1 MKRNK
6 RGFTIVELV
15 IVIAVIAI
23 LAAVLIPTFTTL
35 VDRAKRTADLQECKS
50 AYTQMLTQEEYF
62 GSKEAAKRA
71 VFVGGNDYSYLC
83 DDNGDFVDHC
93 YKLMVLNKQGASSE
107 LKEEKFAVALPA
119 GDTLIVLT
127 GGTQPQIPCYQIV
140 TFENTFAL
148 QYRDMDMSTDQR
160 FNVLDGAYVLFGNQ
174 FVTKVDVKNNTLDT
188 MQISSGGS
196 NLTDNSKVKINKD
209 TESDGFCSISS
220 GGEGDLIVMALTAA
234 QAEILTGGITGVD
247 KMGLLVNEQQ
257 KSQIEAFFSTV
268 QQ

>member
-71 VFVGGNDYSYLC
+71 VFVGGNDYAYLC

-93 YKLMVLNKQGASSE
+93 YKLKVLNKQGASSE
-107 LKEEKFAVALPA
+107 LKDQNAAVALPA

-127 GGTQPQIPCYQIV
+127 GSSTPQMPCYEIV
-140 TFENTFAL
+140 KFENTFAL
-148 QYRDMDMSTDQR
+148 QYRDMDMSKDPKFQA
-160 FNVLDGAYVLFGNQ
+160 LDGTYVVFDDQ
-174 FVTKVDVKNNTLDT
+174 FVTKVDVENNTLNT
-188 MQISSGGS
+188 MQISSSGVNFADG
-196 NLTDNSKVKINKD
+196 SKVSIQED
-209 TESDGFCSISS
+209 TASEGYCSISE
-220 GGEGDLIVMALTAA
+220 GGELTVKILTAD
-234 QAEILTGGITGVD
+234 QVKTLTGITGVD
-247 KMGLLVNEQQ
+247 NMKLLATAE
-257 KSQIEAFFSTV
+257 KLAALASLLS
-268 QQ
+268 

>member
-50 AYTQMLTQEEYF
+50 ALTQEEYF

-71 VFVGGNDYSYLC
+71 VFVGGNDYAYLC

-93 YKLMVLNKQGASSE
+93 YKLKVLNKQGASSE

-127 GGTQPQIPCYQIV
+127 GGTQPQMPCYQIV

-148 QYRDMDMSTDQR
+148 QYLDEKMSDTLKL
-160 FNVLDGAYVLFGNQ
+160 LDGVNVVFDDQ
-174 FVTKVDVKNNTLDT
+174 FVTKVDVENNTLNT
-188 MQISSGGS
+188 MQISSGG
-196 NLTDNSKVKINKD
+196 NALKQSKVSIVED
-209 TESDGFCSISS
+209 SQSSGYCSISE
-220 GGEGDLIVMALTAA
+220 GGDLNVITLDATEVEKL
-234 QAEILTGGITGVD
+234 IGITGVNNM
-247 KMGLLVNEQQ
+247 KLLAADTKLGDLNSLLGQ
-257 KSQIEAFFSTV
+257 
-268 QQ
+268 

>member
-71 VFVGGNDYSYLC
+71 VFVGGNDYAYLC

-93 YKLMVLNKQGASSE
+93 YKLKVLNKQGASSE

-119 GDTLIVLT
+119 GDTVIVLT
-127 GGTQPQIPCYQIV
+127 GGTQPQMPCYQIV

-148 QYRDMDMSTDQR
+148 QYLDEKMSDTLKL
-160 FNVLDGAYVLFGNQ
+160 LDGVNVVFDDQ
-174 FVTKVDVKNNTLDT
+174 FVTKVDVANNTLNT
-188 MQISSGGS
+188 MQISSGGDNLKVKNTVS
-196 NLTDNSKVKINKD
+196 IQEDNASEGYCSIGASGNLTVVELSAAKV
-209 TESDGFCSISS
+209 ESMIGIS
-220 GGEGDLIVMALTAA
+220 GVELKLLLTS
-234 QAEILTGGITGVD
+234 
-247 KMGLLVNEQQ
+247 EQMEEL
-257 KSQIEAFFSTV
+257 KNMIG
-268 QQ
+268 

>member
-35 VDRAKRTADLQECKS
+35 VDREKRTADLQECKS

-71 VFVGGNDYSYLC
+71 VFVGGNDYAYLC

-93 YKLMVLNKQGASSE
+93 YKLKVLNKQGASSE

-127 GGTQPQIPCYQIV
+127 GGTQPQMPCYQIV

-148 QYRDMDMSTDQR
+148 QYLDEKMSDTLKL
-160 FNVLDGAYVLFGNQ
+160 LDGVNVVFDDQ
-174 FVTKVDVKNNTLDT
+174 FVTKVDVANNTLNT
-188 MQISSGGS
+188 MQISSGGDNLKVKNTVS
-196 NLTDNSKVKINKD
+196 IQEDNASEGYCSIGASGNLTVVELSAAKV
-209 TESDGFCSISS
+209 ESMIGIS
-220 GGEGDLIVMALTAA
+220 GVELKLLLTS
-234 QAEILTGGITGVD
+234 
-247 KMGLLVNEQQ
+247 EQMEEL
-257 KSQIEAFFSTV
+257 KNMIG
-268 QQ
+268 

>member
-71 VFVGGNDYSYLC
+71 VFVGGNDYAYLC

-93 YKLMVLNKQGASSE
+93 YKLKVLNKQGASSE

-127 GGTQPQIPCYQIV
+127 GGTQPQMPCYQIV

-148 QYRDMDMSTDQR
+148 QYLDEKMSDTLKL
-160 FNVLDGAYVLFGNQ
+160 LDGVNVVFDDQ
-174 FVTKVDVKNNTLDT
+174 FVTKVDVANNTLNT
-188 MQISSGGS
+188 MQISSGGDNLKVKNTIS
-196 NLTDNSKVKINKD
+196 IQEDNASEGYCSIGASGNLTVVELSAAKV
-209 TESDGFCSISS
+209 ESMIGIS
-220 GGEGDLIVMALTAA
+220 GVELKLLLTS
-234 QAEILTGGITGVD
+234 
-247 KMGLLVNEQQ
+247 EQMEEL
-257 KSQIEAFFSTV
+257 KNMIG
-268 QQ
+268 

>member
-71 VFVGGNDYSYLC
+71 VFVGGNDYAYLC

-93 YKLMVLNKQGASSE
+93 YKLKVLNKQGASSE

-127 GGTQPQIPCYQIV
+127 GGTQPQMPCYQIV

-148 QYRDMDMSTDQR
+148 QYLDEKMSDTLKL
-160 FNVLDGAYVLFGNQ
+160 LDGVNVVFDDQ
-174 FVTKVDVKNNTLDT
+174 FVTKVDVENNTLNT
-188 MQISSGGS
+188 MQISSGG
-196 NLTDNSKVKINKD
+196 NALKQSKVSIVED
-209 TESDGFCSISS
+209 SQSSGYCSISE
-220 GGEGDLIVMALTAA
+220 GGDLNVITLDATEVEKL
-234 QAEILTGGITGVD
+234 IGITGVNNM
-247 KMGLLVNEQQ
+247 KLLAADTKLGDLNSLLGQ
-257 KSQIEAFFSTV
+257 
-268 QQ
+268 

>member
-23 LAAVLIPTFTTL
+23 LAAVLIPAFTTL

-71 VFVGGNDYSYLC
+71 VFVGGNDYAYLC

-93 YKLMVLNKQGASSE
+93 YKLKVLNKQGASSE

-127 GGTQPQIPCYQIV
+127 GGTQPQMPCYQIV

-148 QYRDMDMSTDQR
+148 QYLDEKMSDTLKL
-160 FNVLDGAYVLFGNQ
+160 LDGVNVVFDDQ
-174 FVTKVDVKNNTLDT
+174 FVTKVDVANNTLNT
-188 MQISSGGS
+188 MQISSGGDNLKVNS
-196 NLTDNSKVKINKD
+196 TVSIQEDNASEGYCSIGASGNLTVVELSAAKV
-209 TESDGFCSISS
+209 ESMIGIS
-220 GGEGDLIVMALTAA
+220 GVELKLLLTS
-234 QAEILTGGITGVD
+234 
-247 KMGLLVNEQQ
+247 EQMEEL
-257 KSQIEAFFSTV
+257 KNMIG
-268 QQ
+268 

>member
-71 VFVGGNDYSYLC
+71 VFVGGNDYAYLC

-93 YKLMVLNKQGASSE
+93 YKLKVLNKQGASSE
-107 LKEEKFAVALPA
+107 LKDQNAAVALPA

-127 GGTQPQIPCYQIV
+127 GSSTPQMPCYEIV
-140 TFENTFAL
+140 KFENTFAL
-148 QYRDMDMSTDQR
+148 QYRDMDMSKDPKFQA
-160 FNVLDGAYVLFGNQ
+160 LDGTYVVFDDQ
-174 FVTKVDVKNNTLDT
+174 FVTKVDVANNTLNT
-188 MQISSGGS
+188 MQISSGGD
-196 NLTDNSKVKINKD
+196 NLKVNNTVSIQEDNAS
-209 TESDGFCSISS
+209 EGYCSIGAS
-220 GGEGDLIVMALTAA
+220 GNLKVVELSAEKVESMIGISGVKLKLLLTSDQIKDLQDMI
-234 QAEILTGGITGVD
+234 G
-247 KMGLLVNEQQ
+247 
-257 KSQIEAFFSTV
+257 
-268 QQ
+268 

>member
-1 MKRNK
+1 MKKNK
-6 RGFTIVELV
+6 KGFTIVELV

-71 VFVGGNDYSYLC
+71 VFVGGNDYAYLC

-93 YKLMVLNKQGASSE
+93 YKLKVLNKQGASSE

-127 GGTQPQIPCYQIV
+127 GGTQPQMPCYQIV

-148 QYRDMDMSTDQR
+148 QYLDEKMSDTLKS
-160 FNVLDGAYVLFGNQ
+160 LDGVNVVFDDQ
-174 FVTKVDVKNNTLDT
+174 FVTKVDVANNTLNT
-188 MQISSGGS
+188 MQISSGGDNLEVNS
-196 NLTDNSKVKINKD
+196 TVSIQEDNASEGYCSIGASGNLTVVELSAKKV
-209 TESDGFCSISS
+209 ESMIGIS
-220 GGEGDLIVMALTAA
+220 GVELKLLLTS
-234 QAEILTGGITGVD
+234 
-247 KMGLLVNEQQ
+247 EQMEEL
-257 KSQIEAFFSTV
+257 KNMIG
-268 QQ
+268 

>member
-71 VFVGGNDYSYLC
+71 VFVGGNDYAYLC

-93 YKLMVLNKQGASSE
+93 YKLKVLNKQGASSE
-107 LKEEKFAVALPA
+107 LKDQNAAVALPA

-127 GGTQPQIPCYQIV
+127 GSSTPQMPCYEIV
-140 TFENTFAL
+140 KFENTFAL
-148 QYRDMDMSTDQR
+148 QYRDMDMSKDPKFQA
-160 FNVLDGAYVLFGNQ
+160 LDGTYVVFDDQ
-174 FVTKVDVKNNTLDT
+174 FVTKVDVENNTLNT
-188 MQISSGGS
+188 MQISSGG
-196 NLTDNSKVKINKD
+196 NALKQSKVSIVED
-209 TESDGFCSISS
+209 SQSSGYCSISE
-220 GGEGDLIVMALTAA
+220 GGDLNVITLDETKVEKL
-234 QAEILTGGITGVD
+234 IGITGVNNM
-247 KMGLLVNEQQ
+247 KLLAADTKLGDLNSLLGQ
-257 KSQIEAFFSTV
+257 
-268 QQ
+268 

>member
-6 RGFTIVELV
+6 RGFTIVEL
-15 IVIAVIAI
+15 VIAVIAI

-71 VFVGGNDYSYLC
+71 VFVGGNDYAYLC

-93 YKLMVLNKQGASSE
+93 YKLKVLNKQGASSE

-127 GGTQPQIPCYQIV
+127 GGTQPQMPCYQIV

-148 QYRDMDMSTDQR
+148 QYLDEKMSDTLKL
-160 FNVLDGAYVLFGNQ
+160 LDGVNVVFDDQ
-174 FVTKVDVKNNTLDT
+174 FVTKVDVANNTLNT
-188 MQISSGGS
+188 MQISSGGDNLKVKNTVS
-196 NLTDNSKVKINKD
+196 IQEDNASEGYCSIGASGNLTVVELSAAKV
-209 TESDGFCSISS
+209 ESMIGIS
-220 GGEGDLIVMALTAA
+220 GVELKLLLTS
-234 QAEILTGGITGVD
+234 
-247 KMGLLVNEQQ
+247 EQMEEL
-257 KSQIEAFFSTV
+257 KNMIG
-268 QQ
+268 

>member
-23 LAAVLIPTFTTL
+23 LAAVLILTFTTL

-71 VFVGGNDYSYLC
+71 VFVGGNDYAYLC

-93 YKLMVLNKQGASSE
+93 YKLKVLNKQGASSE

-127 GGTQPQIPCYQIV
+127 GGTQPQMPCYQIV

-148 QYRDMDMSTDQR
+148 QYLDEKMSDTLKL
-160 FNVLDGAYVLFGNQ
+160 LDGVNVVFDDQ
-174 FVTKVDVKNNTLDT
+174 FVTKVDVANNTLNT
-188 MQISSGGS
+188 MQISSGGDNLKVKNTVS
-196 NLTDNSKVKINKD
+196 IQEDNASEGYCSIGASGNLTVVELSAAKV
-209 TESDGFCSISS
+209 ESMIGIS
-220 GGEGDLIVMALTAA
+220 GVELKLLLTS
-234 QAEILTGGITGVD
+234 
-247 KMGLLVNEQQ
+247 EQMEEL
-257 KSQIEAFFSTV
+257 KNMIG
-268 QQ
+268 

>member
-71 VFVGGNDYSYLC
+71 VFVGGNDYAYLC

-93 YKLMVLNKQGASSE
+93 YKLKVLNKQGASSE

-127 GGTQPQIPCYQIV
+127 GGTQPQMPCYQIV

-148 QYRDMDMSTDQR
+148 QYLDEKMSDTLKL
-160 FNVLDGAYVLFGNQ
+160 LDGVNVVFDDQ
-174 FVTKVDVKNNTLDT
+174 FVTKVDVANNTLNT
-188 MQISSGGS
+188 MQISSGGD
-196 NLTDNSKVKINKD
+196 NLKVNSTVSIQED
-209 TESDGFCSISS
+209 TASEGYCSISE
-220 GGEGDLIVMALTAA
+220 GGELTVKILTAD
-234 QAEILTGGITGVD
+234 QVKTLTGITGVD
-247 KMGLLVNEQQ
+247 NMKLLATAE
-257 KSQIEAFFSTV
+257 KLAALASLLS
-268 QQ
+268 

>member
-71 VFVGGNDYSYLC
+71 VFVGGNDYAYLC

-93 YKLMVLNKQGASSE
+93 YKLKVLNKQGASSE

-127 GGTQPQIPCYQIV
+127 GGTQPQMPCYQIV

-148 QYRDMDMSTDQR
+148 QYLDEKMSDTLKL
-160 FNVLDGAYVLFGNQ
+160 LDGVNVVFDDQ
-174 FVTKVDVKNNTLDT
+174 FVTKVDVANNTLN
-188 MQISSGGS
+188 ISSGGDNLKVKNTVS
-196 NLTDNSKVKINKD
+196 IQEDNASEGYCSIGASGNLTVVELSAAKV
-209 TESDGFCSISS
+209 ESMIGIS
-220 GGEGDLIVMALTAA
+220 GVELKLLLTS
-234 QAEILTGGITGVD
+234 
-247 KMGLLVNEQQ
+247 EQMEEL
-257 KSQIEAFFSTV
+257 KNMIG
-268 QQ
+268 

>member
-71 VFVGGNDYSYLC
+71 VFVGGNDYAYLC

-93 YKLMVLNKQGASSE
+93 YKLKVLNKQGASSE

-127 GGTQPQIPCYQIV
+127 GGTQPKMPCYQIV

-148 QYRDMDMSTDQR
+148 QYLDEKMSDTLKL
-160 FNVLDGAYVLFGNQ
+160 LDGVNVVFDDQ
-174 FVTKVDVKNNTLDT
+174 FVTKVDVANNTLNT
-188 MQISSGGS
+188 MQISSGGDNLKVKNTVS
-196 NLTDNSKVKINKD
+196 IQEDNASEGYCSIGASGNLTVVELSAAKV
-209 TESDGFCSISS
+209 ESMIGIS
-220 GGEGDLIVMALTAA
+220 GVELKLLLTS
-234 QAEILTGGITGVD
+234 
-247 KMGLLVNEQQ
+247 EQMEEL
-257 KSQIEAFFSTV
+257 KNMIG
-268 QQ
+268 

>member
-35 VDRAKRTADLQECKS
+35 VGRAKRTADLQECKS

-71 VFVGGNDYSYLC
+71 VFVGGNDYAYLC

-93 YKLMVLNKQGASSE
+93 YKLKVLNKQGASSE

-127 GGTQPQIPCYQIV
+127 GGTQPQMPCYQIV

-148 QYRDMDMSTDQR
+148 QYLDEKMSDTLKL
-160 FNVLDGAYVLFGNQ
+160 LDGVNVVFDDQ
-174 FVTKVDVKNNTLDT
+174 FVTKVDVANNTLNT
-188 MQISSGGS
+188 MQISSGGDNLKVKNTVS
-196 NLTDNSKVKINKD
+196 IQEDNASEGYCSIGASGNLTVVELSAAKV
-209 TESDGFCSISS
+209 ESMIGIS
-220 GGEGDLIVMALTAA
+220 GVELKLLLTS
-234 QAEILTGGITGVD
+234 
-247 KMGLLVNEQQ
+247 EQMEEL
-257 KSQIEAFFSTV
+257 KNMIG
-268 QQ
+268 

>member
-6 RGFTIVELV
+6 KGFTIVELV

-71 VFVGGNDYSYLC
+71 VFVGGNDYAYLC

-93 YKLMVLNKQGASSE
+93 YKLKVLNKQGASSE

-127 GGTQPQIPCYQIV
+127 GGTQPQMPCYQIV

-148 QYRDMDMSTDQR
+148 QYLDEKMSDTLKL
-160 FNVLDGAYVLFGNQ
+160 LDGVNVVFDDQ
-174 FVTKVDVKNNTLDT
+174 FVTKVDVANNTLNT
-188 MQISSGGS
+188 MQISSGGDNLKVKNTVS
-196 NLTDNSKVKINKD
+196 IQEDNASEGYCSIGASGNLTVVELSAAKV
-209 TESDGFCSISS
+209 ESMIGIS
-220 GGEGDLIVMALTAA
+220 GVELKLLLTS
-234 QAEILTGGITGVD
+234 
-247 KMGLLVNEQQ
+247 EQMEEL
-257 KSQIEAFFSTV
+257 KNMIG
-268 QQ
+268 

>member
-35 VDRAKRTADLQECKS
+35 VDRAKRAADLQECKS
-50 AYTQMLTQEEYF
+50 AYTLMLTQEEYF

-71 VFVGGNDYSYLC
+71 VFVGGNDYAYLC

-93 YKLMVLNKQGASSE
+93 YKLKVLNKQGASSE

-127 GGTQPQIPCYQIV
+127 GGTQPQMPCYQIV

-148 QYRDMDMSTDQR
+148 QYLDEKMSDTLKL
-160 FNVLDGAYVLFGNQ
+160 LDGVNVVFDDQ
-174 FVTKVDVKNNTLDT
+174 FVTKVDVANNTLNT
-188 MQISSGGS
+188 MQISSGGDNLKVNS
-196 NLTDNSKVKINKD
+196 TVSIQEDNASEGYCSIGASGNLTVVELSAAKV
-209 TESDGFCSISS
+209 ESMIGIS
-220 GGEGDLIVMALTAA
+220 GVELKLLLTS
-234 QAEILTGGITGVD
+234 
-247 KMGLLVNEQQ
+247 EQMEEL
-257 KSQIEAFFSTV
+257 KNMIG
-268 QQ
+268 

>member
-71 VFVGGNDYSYLC
+71 VFVGGNDYAYLC

-93 YKLMVLNKQGASSE
+93 YKLKVLNKQGASSE

-127 GGTQPQIPCYQIV
+127 GGTQPQMPCYQIV

-148 QYRDMDMSTDQR
+148 QYLDEKMSDTLKL
-160 FNVLDGAYVLFGNQ
+160 LDGVNVVFDDQ
-174 FVTKVDVKNNTLDT
+174 FVTKVDVENNTLNT
-188 MQISSGGS
+188 MQISSGG
-196 NLTDNSKVKINKD
+196 NALKQSKVSSVED
-209 TESDGFCSISS
+209 SQSSGYCSISE
-220 GGEGDLIVMALTAA
+220 GGDLNVITLDATEVEKL
-234 QAEILTGGITGVD
+234 IGITGVNNM
-247 KMGLLVNEQQ
+247 KLLAADTKLGDLNSLLGQ
-257 KSQIEAFFSTV
+257 
-268 QQ
+268 

>member
-1 MKRNK
+1 MIRNK

-71 VFVGGNDYSYLC
+71 VFVGGNDYAYLC

-93 YKLMVLNKQGASSE
+93 YKLKVLNKQGASSE

-127 GGTQPQIPCYQIV
+127 GGTQPQMPCYQIV

-148 QYRDMDMSTDQR
+148 QYLDEKMSDTLKL
-160 FNVLDGAYVLFGNQ
+160 LDGVNVVFDDQ
-174 FVTKVDVKNNTLDT
+174 FVTKVDVANNTLNT
-188 MQISSGGS
+188 MQISSGGDNLKVKNTVS
-196 NLTDNSKVKINKD
+196 IQEDNASEGYCSIGASGNLTVVELSAAKV
-209 TESDGFCSISS
+209 ESMIGIS
-220 GGEGDLIVMALTAA
+220 GVELKLLLTS
-234 QAEILTGGITGVD
+234 
-247 KMGLLVNEQQ
+247 EQMEEL
-257 KSQIEAFFSTV
+257 KNMIG
-268 QQ
+268 

>member
-71 VFVGGNDYSYLC
+71 VFVGGNDYAYLC

-93 YKLMVLNKQGASSE
+93 YKLKVLNKQGASSE

-127 GGTQPQIPCYQIV
+127 GGTQPQMPCYQIV

-148 QYRDMDMSTDQR
+148 QYLDEKMSDTLKL
-160 FNVLDGAYVLFGNQ
+160 LDGVNVVFDDQ
-174 FVTKVDVKNNTLDT
+174 FVTKVDVANNTLNT
-188 MQISSGGS
+188 MQISSGGDNLKVNS
-196 NLTDNSKVKINKD
+196 TVSIQEDNASEGYCSIGASGNLTVVELSAAKV
-209 TESDGFCSISS
+209 ESMIGIS
-220 GGEGDLIVMALTAA
+220 GVELKLLLTS
-234 QAEILTGGITGVD
+234 
-247 KMGLLVNEQQ
+247 EQMEEL
-257 KSQIEAFFSTV
+257 KNMIG
-268 QQ
+268 

>member
-71 VFVGGNDYSYLC
+71 VFVGGNDYAYLC

-93 YKLMVLNKQGASSE
+93 YKLKVLNKQGASSE

-127 GGTQPQIPCYQIV
+127 GGTQPQTPCYQIV

-148 QYRDMDMSTDQR
+148 QYLDEKMSDTLKL
-160 FNVLDGAYVLFGNQ
+160 LDGVNVVFDDQ
-174 FVTKVDVKNNTLDT
+174 FVTKVDVANNTLNT
-188 MQISSGGS
+188 MQISSGGDNLKVKNTVS
-196 NLTDNSKVKINKD
+196 IQEDNASEGYCSIGASGNLTVVELSAAKV
-209 TESDGFCSISS
+209 ESMIGIS
-220 GGEGDLIVMALTAA
+220 GVELKLLLTS
-234 QAEILTGGITGVD
+234 
-247 KMGLLVNEQQ
+247 EQMEEL
-257 KSQIEAFFSTV
+257 KNMIG
-268 QQ
+268 

>member
-50 AYTQMLTQEEYF
+50 AYTQILTQEECF

-71 VFVGGNDYSYLC
+71 VFVGGNDYAYLC

-93 YKLMVLNKQGASSE
+93 YKLKVLNKQGASSE

-127 GGTQPQIPCYQIV
+127 GGTQPQMPCYQIV

-148 QYRDMDMSTDQR
+148 QYLDEKMSDTLKL
-160 FNVLDGAYVLFGNQ
+160 LDGVNVVFDDQ
-174 FVTKVDVKNNTLDT
+174 FVTKVDVANNTLNT
-188 MQISSGGS
+188 MQISSGGDNLKVNS
-196 NLTDNSKVKINKD
+196 TVSIQEDNASEGYCSIGASGNLTVVELSAAKV
-209 TESDGFCSISS
+209 ESMIGIS
-220 GGEGDLIVMALTAA
+220 GVELKLLLTS
-234 QAEILTGGITGVD
+234 
-247 KMGLLVNEQQ
+247 EQMEEL
-257 KSQIEAFFSTV
+257 KNMIG
-268 QQ
+268 

>member
-71 VFVGGNDYSYLC
+71 VFVGGNDYAYLC

-93 YKLMVLNKQGASSE
+93 YKLKVLNKQGASSE
-107 LKEEKFAVALPA
+107 LKDQNAAVALPA

-127 GGTQPQIPCYQIV
+127 GSSTPQMPCYEIV
-140 TFENTFAL
+140 KFENTFAL
-148 QYRDMDMSTDQR
+148 QYRDMDMSKDPKFQA
-160 FNVLDGAYVLFGNQ
+160 LDGTYVVFDDQ
-174 FVTKVDVKNNTLDT
+174 FVTKVDVENNTLNT
-188 MQISSGGS
+188 MQISSGGDNLKVKNTVS
-196 NLTDNSKVKINKD
+196 IQEDNASEGYCSIGASGNLTVVELSASKV
-209 TESDGFCSISS
+209 ESMIGIS
-220 GGEGDLIVMALTAA
+220 GVELKLLLT
-234 QAEILTGGITGVD
+234 
-247 KMGLLVNEQQ
+247 
-257 KSQIEAFFSTV
+257 
-268 QQ
+268 

>member
-71 VFVGGNDYSYLC
+71 VFVGGNDYAYLC

-127 GGTQPQIPCYQIV
+127 GGTQPQMPCYQIV

-148 QYRDMDMSTDQR
+148 QYLDEKMSDTLKL
-160 FNVLDGAYVLFGNQ
+160 LDGVNVVFDDQ
-174 FVTKVDVKNNTLDT
+174 FVTKVDVANNTLNT
-188 MQISSGGS
+188 MQISSGGDNLKVKNTVS
-196 NLTDNSKVKINKD
+196 IQEDNASEGYCSIGASGNLTVVELSAAKV
-209 TESDGFCSISS
+209 ESMIGIS
-220 GGEGDLIVMALTAA
+220 GVELKLLLTS
-234 QAEILTGGITGVD
+234 
-247 KMGLLVNEQQ
+247 EQMEEL
-257 KSQIEAFFSTV
+257 KNMIG
-268 QQ
+268 

>member
-71 VFVGGNDYSYLC
+71 VFVGGNDYAYLC

-93 YKLMVLNKQGASSE
+93 YKLKVLNKQGASSE

-127 GGTQPQIPCYQIV
+127 GGTQPQMPCYQIV

-148 QYRDMDMSTDQR
+148 QYLDEKMSDTLKL
-160 FNVLDGAYVLFGNQ
+160 LDGVNVVFDDQ
-174 FVTKVDVKNNTLDT
+174 FVTKVDVANNTLNT
-188 MQISSGGS
+188 MQISSGGDNLKVKNTVS
-196 NLTDNSKVKINKD
+196 IQEDNASEGYCSIGASGNLTVVELSAAKV
-209 TESDGFCSISS
+209 ESMIGIS
-220 GGEGDLIVMALTAA
+220 GVELKLLLTS
-234 QAEILTGGITGVD
+234 
-247 KMGLLVNEQQ
+247 EQMEEL
-257 KSQIEAFFSTV
+257 KNMIG
-268 QQ
+268 

>member
-71 VFVGGNDYSYLC
+71 VFVGGNDYAYLC

-93 YKLMVLNKQGASSE
+93 YKLKVLNKQGASSE

-127 GGTQPQIPCYQIV
+127 GGTQPQMPCYQIV

-148 QYRDMDMSTDQR
+148 QYLDEKMSDTLKS
-160 FNVLDGAYVLFGNQ
+160 LDGVNVVFDDQ
-174 FVTKVDVKNNTLDT
+174 FVTKVDVANNTLNT
-188 MQISSGGS
+188 MQISSGGDNLEVNS
-196 NLTDNSKVKINKD
+196 TVSIQEDNASEGYCSIGASGNLTVVELSAKKV
-209 TESDGFCSISS
+209 ESMIGIS
-220 GGEGDLIVMALTAA
+220 GVELKLLLTS
-234 QAEILTGGITGVD
+234 
-247 KMGLLVNEQQ
+247 EQMEEL
-257 KSQIEAFFSTV
+257 KNMIG
-268 QQ
+268 

>member
-71 VFVGGNDYSYLC
+71 VFVGGNDYAYLC

-93 YKLMVLNKQGASSE
+93 YKLKVLNKQGASSE

-127 GGTQPQIPCYQIV
+127 GGTQPQMPCYQIV

-148 QYRDMDMSTDQR
+148 QYLDEKMSDTLKL
-160 FNVLDGAYVLFGNQ
+160 LDGVNVVFDDQ
-174 FVTKVDVKNNTLDT
+174 FVTKVDVANNTLNT
-188 MQISSGGS
+188 MQISS
-196 NLTDNSKVKINKD
+196 
-209 TESDGFCSISS
+209 
-220 GGEGDLIVMALTAA
+220 
-234 QAEILTGGITGVD
+234 AETI
-247 KMGLLVNEQQ
+247 
-257 KSQIEAFFSTV
+257 
-268 QQ
+268 